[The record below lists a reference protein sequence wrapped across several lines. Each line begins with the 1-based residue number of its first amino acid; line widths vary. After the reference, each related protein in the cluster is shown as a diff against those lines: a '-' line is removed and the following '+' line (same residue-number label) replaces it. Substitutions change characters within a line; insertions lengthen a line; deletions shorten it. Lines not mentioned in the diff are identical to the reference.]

1 MLSRNLKIMTGEP
14 NARSGRSGRR
24 LRVLIAEDSQETRKG
39 LRDTCSSLPHL
50 EVVGEAV
57 DGLAAIEAV
66 RSLKPDVLTLDLHM
80 PRMSGFDVLR
90 VMQHEKRECMVI
102 VLTSLAGEFYKEK
115 CRELKAHYVF
125 DKITEFDRF
134 LDLMKAI

>member
-1 MLSRNLKIMTGEP
+1 MTMEP
-14 NARSGRSGRR
+14 NASNGGSGRR

-39 LRDTCSSLPHL
+39 LSAICSRLPHL

-90 VMQHEKRECMVI
+90 VIRQEKRECEVI
-102 VLTSLAGEFYKEK
+102 VLTSLADEFYKEK
-115 CRELKAHYVF
+115 CRELKAHHVF
-125 DKITEFDRF
+125 DKVNEFDLF
-134 LDLMKAI
+134 HKTLKAL